1 MDNQEKFVVY
11 KYTNIHN
18 GLIYIGIT
26 SKTLDQRW
34 QSGYHSNKRLCSDIK
49 KYGKGGFSK
58 EILHKDLTISE
69 AKDLEIKEIASQN
82 ATNPNIGYNQKTGGT
97 VGMYGHKHTE
107 ETKKNFSISRTG
119 ENNSFYGK
127 SHTNQADWSNAH
139 KVICLNTMKIYNTIA
154 DAKTQTGISTIEHC
168 VNGEQ
173 LSAGTDEYGNKLYW
187 YTYQGENYDYKLKL
201 IQMKSESEKASR
213 ICKPVRCI
221 ETGEIFSSTIEAG
234 KAKSKTNSFNSVSRC
249 CRGERKTAYGY
260 HWEFITDKSILKN
273 IQRNYGTKD
282 NLRNKKKTK
291 EDL

>member
-1 MDNQEKFVVY
+1 MNNQERFVVY

-34 QSGYHSNKRLCSDIK
+34 QSGYHNNKRLYADIR
-49 KYGKGGFSK
+49 KYGKGGFNRK
-58 EILHKDLTISE
+58 ILHKDLSISE
-69 AKDLEIKEIASQN
+69 AKELEIEEIASHN
-82 ATNPNIGYNQKTGGT
+82 ATNPNIGYNQSTGGT
-97 VGMYGHKHTE
+97 VGMYGHKHSE
-107 ETKKNFSISRTG
+107 ETKKKFSVSRTG

-139 KVICLNTMKIYNTIA
+139 KVICLNTMQVYDTIA
-154 DAKTQTGISTIEHC
+154 DAKAQTKISTIENC
-168 VNGEQ
+168 VNGAQ

-187 YTYQGENYDYKLKL
+187 CTYQGEDYNYELKL
-201 IQMKSESEKASR
+201 TQMKAESEKSSR

-221 ETGEIFSSTIEAG
+221 ETGEIFNSTTEAG

-260 HWEFITDKSILKN
+260 HWEFITDESILKKL
-273 IQRNYGTKD
+273 QRDYGTRD
-282 NLRNKKKTK
+282 NLRNKKKNE